1 LATLPRIL
9 VAVSA
14 PDGSPLELET
24 TTVALRA
31 ARPEDR
37 PYVTALSGRVFAE
50 LGDYA
55 RILGG
60 WFDHAHVN
68 TTLAVVDDEPVG
80 FVMWAFV
87 HGGEDDPSHPV
98 ADVIGIAVAPRWRRV
113 GIGALLLGNA
123 IQQARAFAS
132 AVDART
138 IALSVAESNAGAR
151 ALFERHGFALETDD
165 EARYPNGQRCL
176 RMVTKL

>member
-1 LATLPRIL
+1 MSSFFRPVKRAIRGLLGTD
-9 VAVSA
+9 AV
-14 PDGSPLELET
+14 
-24 TTVALRA
+24 LRH
-31 ARPEDR
+31 
-37 PYVTALSGRVFAE
+37 LQ
-50 LGDYA
+50 
-55 RILGG
+55 
-60 WFDHAHVN
+60 
-68 TTLAVVDDEPVG
+68 
-80 FVMWAFV
+80 
-87 HGGEDDPSHPV
+87 V
-98 ADVIGIAVAPRWRRV
+98 ADEKRQRDV
-113 GIGALLLGNA
+113 LLLGNA